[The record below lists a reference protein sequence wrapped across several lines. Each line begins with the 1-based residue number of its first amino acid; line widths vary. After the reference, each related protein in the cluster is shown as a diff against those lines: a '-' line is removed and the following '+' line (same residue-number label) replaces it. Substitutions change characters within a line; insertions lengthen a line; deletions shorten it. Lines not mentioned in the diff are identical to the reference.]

1 MEAFITSIMVV
12 KVVKDRKKMYPEEVK
27 LDLMDGRGESQDLSS
42 IYQVPEVGGGQMPRG
57 VGEGK
62 GMLQFSVG
70 GGSGVGIRE
79 DITLYYCH

>member
-12 KVVKDRKKMYPEEVK
+12 KVVKDRKKMYPEVK
-27 LDLMDGRGESQDLSS
+27 LDLMDGRGENQDLSS

-70 GGSGVGIRE
+70 GRIW
-79 DITLYYCH
+79 CWN